1 MAQIKWTEPA
11 LQDLYEI
18 AEYIDFSNPDAAQR
32 LILKIFASVE
42 RLEQFPESGKE
53 VVELEG
59 FDYREVVVNPCRVF
73 YKIDSEEVFILH
85 VMRQEQDLKRFILGP
100 KNFS

>member
-1 MAQIKWTEPA
+1 VAQINWTEPA

-32 LILKIFASVE
+32 LILKIFSTVE

-53 VVELEG
+53 VLELEG
-59 FDYREVVVNPCRVF
+59 FGYREVVVNPCRVF
-73 YKIDSEEVFILH
+73 YKIDRDEVFVLH
-85 VMRQEQDLKRFILGP
+85 VMRQEQDLKRYLLSP
-100 KNFS
+100 KIFS

>member
-85 VMRQEQDLKRFILGP
+85 VMRREQDLKRFILGP